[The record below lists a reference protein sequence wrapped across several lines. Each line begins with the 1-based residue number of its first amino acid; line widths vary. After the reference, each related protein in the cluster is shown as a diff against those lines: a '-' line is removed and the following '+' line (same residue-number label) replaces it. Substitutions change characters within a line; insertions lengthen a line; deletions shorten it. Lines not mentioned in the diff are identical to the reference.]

1 MSRPGGPDPSPAP
14 TPPAYAAALAAYRAG
29 QLAEAEAG
37 LRQVLRQRGTF
48 APAWQLLGLVA
59 ARTGRADEAL
69 RCLDRACFYAP
80 TNGEILSH
88 RAELLRRA
96 GRLEPALECARQ
108 AVRFAPDSAAAHN
121 NLGLVWLDMEEPAK
135 ARGALEAAIACEP
148 AHARAHYNLGNAL
161 LRLDEAPAAEASL
174 RRALEL
180 QPQHAHAW
188 AALGVAL
195 GAQGHFEE
203 AYPCLDR
210 ALAMRPE
217 DPKVHLNLAN
227 LLLAQKRLP
236 DALRRYRQALALAP
250 GYVEALLGQGR
261 AYSAE
266 KRHGLAAD
274 CFRQALEA
282 RPGSP
287 EALHLLGGT
296 LFELEDYAEA
306 KTVLHRALAAR
317 PDFPEAVATLLRV
330 LSNTCDWGEMGDR
343 VAEIRAAAGLALA
356 AGKVPPIS
364 SSQANAY
371 DFSMA
376 EKLAFARAHSAR
388 LDERLAPARAELAFR
403 HPARDPAPDRLR
415 IGYWSYDLR
424 NHATAHLMR
433 RVFGLHNRA
442 RFEVF
447 TYSYGPDDGSDYR
460 ATIASES
467 EHFVDLREAD
477 DAAAARRIQADG
489 IHILVDLMG
498 YVANCRPEV
507 LALRPAPIQVN
518 YLGYPGT
525 MGAGFMD
532 YIVTDR
538 VTTPAE
544 DEPFIDEAIVHMP
557 HSYQVT
563 DDRQPIDPAAVTR
576 ADEGLPENG
585 VVYCCFNTLYKLE
598 PSFFGAWMRILAAVP
613 GSVLWLLA
621 KPEAARAN
629 LRREAEA
636 AGVDADR
643 LVFAEGKPKPR
654 HLARLRLA
662 DLFLDTRYYNAHTTA
677 SDALWAGVP
686 VLTSPGR
693 GFPARVAA
701 SLLGAIDLPEL
712 IMPDLACYERE
723 ALRLGR
729 DPVALA
735 ALKAKLAVHRKA
747 RPLFD
752 TRRWLRHFEWAL
764 EAMWA
769 GHAAGREPAAIR
781 VPELSE

>member
-1 MSRPGGPDPSPAP
+1 MSRPGPPGPPP
-14 TPPAYAAALAAYRAG
+14 TPPPPAYAAALAAYRAG
-29 QLAEAEAG
+29 RLADAEAG
-37 LRQVLRQRGTF
+37 LRQALRQRGTF

-59 ARTGRADEAL
+59 AHAGRADEAL

-80 TNGEILSH
+80 TDGEILSH
-88 RAELLRRA
+88 RAELLRRS

-121 NLGLVWLDMEEPAK
+121 NLGLVWLDLEEPAK
-135 ARGALEAAIACEP
+135 ARATLEAALACDP
-148 AHARAHYNLGNAL
+148 THARAHYNLGNAL
-161 LRLDEAPAAEASL
+161 LQLDDAAAAEARL
-174 RRALEL
+174 RRALDL
-180 QPQHAHAW
+180 QPEHAHAW
-188 AALGVAL
+188 AALGAAL
-195 GAQGHFEE
+195 GAQGRFEE
-203 AYPCLDR
+203 AYPCFER
-210 ALAMRPE
+210 ALALRPE
-217 DPKVHLNLAN
+217 DAKVHLNLAHV
-227 LLLAQKRLP
+227 LAAQKRLP
-236 DALRRYRQALALAP
+236 EALRRYRQALALAP
-250 GYVEALLGQGR
+250 GYAEALLGQGR
-261 AYSAE
+261 VHSAE
-266 KRHGLAAD
+266 KQHALAAD
-274 CFRQALEA
+274 CFRLALA
-282 RPGSP
+282 GRPSWP
-287 EALHLLGGT
+287 EALQQLGSA

-306 KTVLHRALAAR
+306 KAVLHQALAAR

-330 LSNTCDWGEMGDR
+330 LSNTCDWAEMPAR
-343 VAEIRAAAGLALA
+343 VAEIRAAAGQALA

-388 LDERLAPARAELAFR
+388 LEERLAPARARLAFR
-403 HPARDPAPDRLR
+403 HPAPDRAPDRLR

-433 RVFGLHNRA
+433 RVFGLHDRA

-467 EHFVDLREAD
+467 EHFVDLREAE
-477 DAAAARRIQADG
+477 DAEAAGRIQADG

-518 YLGYPGT
+518 FLGYPGS

-563 DDRQPIDPAAVTR
+563 DDRQPIDPGTVTR
-576 ADEGLPENG
+576 ADEGLPESG

-643 LVFAEGKPKPR
+643 LVFAEGKPKPL

-686 VLTSPGR
+686 VLTCPGG

-701 SLLGAIDLPEL
+701 SLLTAIDLPEL
-712 IMPDLACYERE
+712 ILPDLACYERE

-735 ALKAKLAVHRKA
+735 ALKAKLALHRTT

-752 TRRWLRHFEWAL
+752 TPRWLRHFEWAL
-764 EAMWA
+764 EAIWA
-769 GHAAGREPAAIR
+769 RHAAGQEAAAIR
-781 VPELSE
+781 VPELPE